1 MNTVIIVN
9 LNGNAFHLEEA
20 GFQSLRAYLDRAQVQ
35 LKDNPDKAEIM
46 ADLEQ
51 AIADKCARFLQPH
64 KNVLTAPEI
73 GEVLREMG
81 PVQTDSTASGGAG
94 ADAGAYAGA
103 GVGAGLG
110 AGAGAGVGT
119 GTGEWARESRAGSGP
134 APKRLYQIRAGA
146 MLSGVCTGLAAY
158 LNIDVTIV
166 RILFVVLTLITGG
179 LWILVYIAMM
189 LVVPFANTGEEYAA
203 AAGEPFNAQEV
214 IDRAKK
220 HYGEFKDSKEWRRHW
235 RQQRREWR
243 RKWRDGAYWWGH
255 NLQRNVYQVS
265 SSAGYGGHL
274 GAALLIPFLAVFNAL
289 LFCLWIAAIISL
301 ASTGAIFGWAI
312 GNSIP
317 LWASILIL
325 MVMYSVISKP
335 LRHARRAIYWNTSG
349 HNYLWFAAWYEVL
362 SLGVLILACWL
373 AYTHIPQVHEFFQN
387 FAQNWA
393 TMWNNLIDSFHR
405 TAHHKDA
412 WRDAR
417 IPGAAAAAS
426 AGAFLGLRR

>member
-9 LNGNAFHLEEA
+9 LNGNAFNLEEP
-20 GFQSLRAYLDRAQVQ
+20 GFQSLRAYLEQAQAQ

-73 GEVLREMG
+73 AEVLKEMG
-81 PVQTDSTASGGAG
+81 PVQT
-94 ADAGAYAGA
+94 
-103 GVGAGLG
+103 
-110 AGAGAGVGT
+110 
-119 GTGEWARESRAGSGP
+119 ESAAPAGSASEQPHVKAGSNFGP
-134 APKRLYQIRAGA
+134 APKRLYQIREGA
-146 MLSGVCTGLAAY
+146 MLSGVCAGLAAY

-166 RILFVVLTLITGG
+166 RILFVVLTVLTGG

-189 LVVPFANTGEEYAA
+189 LVVPFANTGEEHAA

-243 RKWRDGAYWWGH
+243 RRWHEGAYWWGH
-255 NLQRNVYQVS
+255 NLQRNVNQFS

-289 LFCLWIAAIISL
+289 LFCLWIGAIVSL
-301 ASTGAIFGWAI
+301 ATTGAIFGWAI
-312 GNSIP
+312 AGSIP

-325 MVMYSVISKP
+325 MFIYSVISRP

-349 HNYLWFAAWYEVL
+349 HNYLWFAAWYEIF
-362 SLGVLILACWL
+362 STGVLILVCWL
-373 AYTHIPQVHEFFQN
+373 AYTHVPEVHDFFQN
-387 FAQNWA
+387 FAQNFS
-393 TMWNNLIDSFHR
+393 TMWNHLIESFHHSA
-405 TAHHKDA
+405 AHHDKDS
-412 WRDAR
+412 WRDAKVT
-417 IPGAAAAAS
+417 GAAAAAS
-426 AGAFLGLRR
+426 TSAFLALRG